1 MSSFDPSLV
10 QAMKDGDSRAL
21 DQFYRVHAK
30 VVLAWVIRLGGPRMD
45 AEDVAQE
52 VFVIALKRIHT
63 FRGESKVTT
72 WLFAIT
78 RNVVNNRRRRLA
90 IRRFVGMDRIESLP
104 DENAS
109 TDEHLHRKQQRKLVQ
124 SALECLPQKQ
134 REVIVLM
141 DLEERSANEAS
152 DMLGVPPGT
161 IYSRLHYARKAFTSA
176 LKSQNSGKTWGMLFE
191 TTRDV
196 S

>member
-1 MSSFDPSLV
+1 
-10 QAMKDGDSRAL
+10 MKDGDSRAL
-21 DQFYRVHAK
+21 DQFYRAHAK
-30 VVLAWVIRLGGPRMD
+30 VVLSWVIRLGGPRMD
-45 AEDVAQE
+45 SEDVAQE
-52 VFVIALKRIHT
+52 VFVIALRRIHT
-63 FRGESKVTT
+63 FRGDAKVTT

-109 TDEHLHRKQQRKLVQ
+109 TDDYLHRKQQRRLVQ

-152 DMLGVPPGT
+152 EMLGVPPGT

-191 TTRDV
+191 ATKDAT
-196 S
+196 